1 MPPAKFKKQRKA
13 LRYAAKL
20 KKDVTKQRTIMA
32 ILGIACAVGI
42 IVYFASL
49 FAGLIDSS
57 PLEQVVC
64 IVIAI
69 FVGLFSVKATQSNR
83 RYESYLRECGLTN
96 EEVKSFMKEK

>member
-1 MPPAKFKKQRKA
+1 MPPAKPKKQRKA

-20 KKDVTKQRTIMA
+20 KKDVTIMA

-57 PLEQVVC
+57 PLEQVIC

>member
-1 MPPAKFKKQRKA
+1 MLPAKPKKQRKA

-20 KKDVTKQRTIMA
+20 KRD
-32 ILGIACAVGI
+32 GIVA
-42 IVYFASL
+42 YFASL

-57 PLEQVVC
+57 PLEQVIC

-83 RYESYLRECGLTN
+83 RYESYLRESGLTN
-96 EEVKSFMKEK
+96 EEVKSFMKEQ